1 MAGNAKIRLT
11 LPRQDLPHFTLFRPD
26 AGAAADWLRTLPVTR
41 ADTCAQMLVHA
52 LAEMNRARLS
62 PEARY
67 SVLESLRPSI
77 DTALANLGKRFI
89 NQPLVMPDK
98 PRQLADLSDHL
109 LSLAGTAYSLVAVE
123 TIEQRDAIREMNP
136 ARLACQALQRALLYT
151 GRKILQTFQLYRPLH
166 IRGWHSLHQ
175 LFAMAENQ
183 QLADLRV
190 PEPLAGGETIRATYF
205 QALLLGCCKPNQLR
219 QADMAT
225 LFTALRN
232 WADRVELV
240 APGAGTGLFIVD
252 LDSDQPPRYSSLF
265 AGEPGRDCRYVNTA
279 AAIEE
284 LYRRKASAGDK
295 KAEVA
300 ADGIPDHLVDHLIAS
315 LGSMSLRNFKRAPA
329 TAPLRV
335 CLGLSATHYHVAGQ
349 RDFRALLRD
358 SDYESAVA
366 DQGNPFLQEQ
376 RRGDAW
382 SVANPHSDFVGN
394 EWLPG
399 QESEADQAHR
409 IELDARTRAELLEE
423 VDVQLPLDQRYP
435 VHEVGLADASPG
447 GYCLEWT
454 ESLPGDVNTG
464 DLVGLKEE
472 QSAQWVIAV
481 IRWISR
487 LENSRTLIGLELL
500 SPRATAYGAVIHRPG
515 AGSSAP
521 MRALLL
527 PEIKL
532 VAQKNTLVTPRAS
545 FRERQRVTLVAGR
558 ESHTVLLLRQVTCS
572 ASFAQFEF
580 RYIKELGDVLAREH
594 GATLGGGYDSLWS
607 NI

>member
-1 MAGNAKIRLT
+1 MAGNGTIRLT

-41 ADTCAQMLVHA
+41 AETCAQMLAHA
-52 LAEMNRARLS
+52 LAEMNRARLP
-62 PEARY
+62 PEARH
-67 SVLESLRPSI
+67 SVLEALRPSI

-98 PRQLADLSDHL
+98 PRQLADLCDQL
-109 LSLAGTAYSLVAVE
+109 LSLAGTAYAVVAVE
-123 TIEQRDAIREMNP
+123 TIEQRDAIRQTHP
-136 ARLACQALQRALLYT
+136 ARLACQALQHALLYT
-151 GRKILQTFQLYRPLH
+151 GRKILQSFQLYRPLH

-175 LFAMAENQ
+175 LFALAENQ
-183 QLADLRV
+183 QLADLPV

-232 WADRVELV
+232 WADKVELV
-240 APGAGTGLFIVD
+240 APGAGTGLFLVD
-252 LDSDQPPRYSSLF
+252 LDSDQPPRYSSLYP
-265 AGEPGRDCRYVNTA
+265 GEPGPGCRYINTA
-279 AAIEE
+279 LAIEE
-284 LYRRKASAGDK
+284 LYRRKAPPGGDN
-295 KAEVA
+295 AQDA
-300 ADGIPDHLVDHLIAS
+300 AAGIPDHLVDHLISS
-315 LGSMSLRNFKRAPA
+315 LGSMSLRNFKRAPS

-335 CLGLSATHYHVAGQ
+335 CLGLSATHYHVAGR
-349 RDFRALLRD
+349 RDFRALLRN
-358 SDYESAVA
+358 SGFESAVA
-366 DQGNPFLQEQ
+366 DPGNPFLQEQ

-382 SVANPHSDFVGN
+382 STANPHNEFVRN

-399 QESEADQAHR
+399 QESEADRAHR
-409 IELDARTRAELLEE
+409 IELDERTRAQLLEE

-464 DLVGLKEE
+464 DLVGLKEG
-472 QSAQWVIAV
+472 QSEQWVIAV

-500 SPRATAYGAVIHRPG
+500 SPRASAYGAVIHRPG
-515 AGSSAP
+515 ADSSAP

-527 PEIKL
+527 PEIRL
-532 VAQKNTLVTPRAS
+532 VAQQNTLVTPRAS
-545 FRERQRVTLVAGR
+545 FRERQRVTLVADG
-558 ESHTVLLLRQVTCS
+558 ETHTVLLLRQVSCT

-580 RYIKELGDVLAREH
+580 RYIEELGDVLAREH
-594 GATLGGGYDSLWS
+594 GASPGGGYDSLWS